1 MNDLDRQAHW
11 MAVRNILQHNYLP
24 EAVNDAFYDR
34 EAQPDT
40 IFSRSAAA
48 EERLEYPIDVAG
60 RGAWSGIFDLHHRF
74 LARAVDPN
82 VDPSARQAHGIVEQ
96 VAYHRRDHHGLA
108 LDRDWFNQLEAK
120 IYSLARRLWHQIR
133 HQILHGAV

>member
-1 MNDLDRQAHW
+1 MR
-11 MAVRNILQHNYLP
+11 
-24 EAVNDAFYDR
+24 F
-34 EAQPDT
+34 T
-40 IFSRSAAA
+40 I
-48 EERLEYPIDVAG
+48 ERPSPIPSSAG
-60 RGAWSGIFDLHHRF
+60 RLPRKNGSNIRSMSPDGVPGPVSSICTTF

-82 VDPSARQAHGIVEQ
+82 VDPSAVRREAHGIVEQ